1 MNFIV
6 LQIQKEKNQI
16 RINSKPAFLNDGVL
30 TSEYGS
36 ITFYNEQ
43 TVPYHLNEGQYIAKV
58 GTFVDADI
66 ETCKGIY
73 KADSV
78 TIYEIKEINRKETIE
93 WMTENGINLKNN
105 CSYYLRVAVDAGYN
119 CLIQYLIESG
129 TDVNNADGYPLRKAA
144 GKGLY
149 ESVRLLVESG
159 AENFWFVM
167 VQTFRHQM
175 MMLYYMQRNITT
187 TILRNI

>member
-1 MNFIV
+1 
-6 LQIQKEKNQI
+6 
-16 RINSKPAFLNDGVL
+16 
-30 TSEYGS
+30 
-36 ITFYNEQ
+36 
-43 TVPYHLNEGQYIAKV
+43 
-58 GTFVDADI
+58 
-66 ETCKGIY
+66 
-73 KADSV
+73 
-78 TIYEIKEINRKETIE
+78 
-93 WMTENGINLKNN
+93 MTENGIDLKNN
-105 CSYYLRVAVDAGYN
+105 CSYYLRVAGDAGYN